1 MSESYDMGRLGET
14 VTARYLEKQGYKIL
28 DRNFRIRGGEIDII
42 AEKDGIIA
50 FAEVK
55 TRSGNCLSPG
65 EYAVDKRK
73 KQLIIKAAAEY
84 MLKNEND
91 LQPRFDVAAMVFSDG
106 KPLKFNYYPDAF
118 SADGS
123 DIIF

>member
-1 MSESYDMGRLGET
+1 MSKSYDMGRLGET
-14 VTARYLEKQGYKIL
+14 VTVRYLEKHGYKIL

-50 FAEVK
+50 FVEVK
-55 TRSGNCLSPG
+55 ARSGNFLSSG

-73 KQLIIKAAAEY
+73 KQLIIKASAEY
-84 MLKNEND
+84 MLKKGSSS
-91 LQPRFDVAAMVFSDG
+91 QPRFDVAAVVFDCG
-106 KPLKFNYYPDAF
+106 KPSQFNYYTDAF
-118 SADGS
+118 SADGT

>member
-14 VTARYLEKQGYKIL
+14 VTVRYLENSGYKIL

-55 TRSGNCLSPG
+55 TRSKDHLSPG
-65 EYAVDKRK
+65 EYAVGKRK
-73 KQLIIKAAAEY
+73 RQLIIKTAACY
-84 MLKNEND
+84 MLKNERE
-91 LQPRFDVAAMVFSDG
+91 LQPRFDVAVAVFSG
-106 KPLKFNYYPDAF
+106 EKLFKFKYYPDAF
-118 SADGS
+118 TADGT
-123 DIIF
+123 DTIF